1 MRLGCHLRVT
11 EPVGGALHIGK
22 ATLYALFLAKVV
34 KNLQYVVVQAEKCAI
49 FVLFLSKSA

>member
-1 MRLGCHLRVT
+1 MGVESVAKT
-11 EPVGGALHIGK
+11 SQSVQ
-22 ATLYALFLAKVV
+22 AKVV